1 MKLYGLKNIRTVY
14 GFTMRELGEKINVT
28 SNTINL
34 WEKGSLEAT
43 DERACELSHYL
54 GIEKELLFKENYSDE
69 EMFLI
74 YASMMKFKLKK
85 YDDKLD
91 VGRKNEILKELFNAD
106 IEYNN
111 PKEKIVYKDF
121 YNYVFIF
128 SNGYTVTVEATGKI
142 EAINKLQQKYSRLF
156 EDNFKVFKVN
166 SSIHLDETENN
177 CL

>member
-1 MKLYGLKNIRTVY
+1 MKLYGLKNVRNIY
-14 GFTMRELGEKINVT
+14 GFTMRDLAKRINVS
-28 SNTINL
+28 SNLINL
-34 WEKGSLEAT
+34 WERGDVDVPEYRV
-43 DERACELSHYL
+43 DNLSHYL

-91 VGRKNEILKELFNAD
+91 IGRKNEILKELFNAD

-142 EAINKLQQKYSRLF
+142 EAINKLQQKYNRLF
-156 EDNFKVFKVN
+156 EDNFQVFKVN

-177 CL
+177 YL